1 MSRRG
6 SLTSLIN
13 AVARDAARQ
22 AKENE
27 RAQLSAQRA
36 REQASKASER
46 QRLLLQKEEK
56 AAYLEQRA
64 YKVED
69 LNYDLSQRI
78 KELEDLLNHTLNV
91 DDTIRFNDLKNR
103 KHYPSFVLPDHLAKK
118 LTEPNLESFSSVI
131 EKPNKLIM
139 FLPGVQKKYDAT
151 INAAQVEFEKALDLF
166 QKQLA
171 EQEEMIIKFKSEY
184 EKNRALFEDEKNKH
198 NLEIDEFQK
207 HYEAGEGDAIV
218 GYCSMVLER
227 SSYPNGF
234 PQEFRLAYSDESKEL
249 VVDYELPS
257 IKIVPVEESYKFIK
271 TKDEIISK
279 QRKTT
284 DIASIYQDVVASVC
298 LRTIHELLEADQGNW
313 LDVIVFNG
321 FVSGIDS
328 STGKNVRP
336 CIISIRTTKERFSQL
351 ILERVDKRAC
361 LRNLGAQISPRPNEM
376 VAIKPVVTFD
386 MVDKRF
392 VQGSDVLS
400 DLDVRPNIMDL
411 TPFEFENLVSNLF
424 SQIGFETKQTRSSK
438 DGGVDAVAFDN
449 RPILGGKVVIQA
461 KRYKNVV
468 GVSAVRD
475 LYGTMINE
483 GASKGILVTTSHYG
497 PDAYNFANDKPIE
510 LIDGGGLIYLLNQ
523 NGIEAKIIFEQ
534 GSEN

>member
-1 MSRRG
+1 LSRRG

-91 DDTIRFNDLKNR
+91 DDTIRFTDLKNR

-361 LRNLGAQISPRPNEM
+361 LRNLGAQLSPRPNEM

-523 NGIEAKIIFEQ
+523 NGVEAKIIFE
-534 GSEN
+534 ST